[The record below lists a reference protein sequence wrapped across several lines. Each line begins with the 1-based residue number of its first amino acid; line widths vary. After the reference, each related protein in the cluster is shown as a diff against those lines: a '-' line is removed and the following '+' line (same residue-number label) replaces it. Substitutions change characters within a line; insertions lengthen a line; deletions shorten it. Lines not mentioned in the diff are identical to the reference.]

1 MGRQCKQAR
10 CEGTVPRFEGDIS
23 MRRTKAE
30 AEETRQAILAAAERV
45 FFKKGVANSS
55 LDEVAAAAGVT
66 RGAIYWHFS
75 SKSDLFIGLY
85 ESVALPE
92 SDLLDFDD
100 PDLKGLALLAKI
112 EEAACKWLALLAG
125 DEQRQ
130 RIMTIS
136 LRTNYSDEFAPV
148 LHAQEELD
156 RSQKER
162 LEAVFE
168 RAEAEGAFNDNWT
181 AESALDAIY
190 WLIKGICSD
199 WLLFGKRFDLAKE
212 GAEAVHRL
220 MKGFQR
226 SPSS

>member
-1 MGRQCKQAR
+1 
-10 CEGTVPRFEGDIS
+10 

-75 SKSDLFIGLY
+75 SKTDLFIGLY
-85 ESVALPE
+85 QSVALPE
-92 SDLLDFDD
+92 SDLLDFGD
-100 PDLKGLALLAKI
+100 PDLRGAALLSRI

-156 RSQKER
+156 RYQKER
-162 LEAVFE
+162 LEAAFE
-168 RAEAEGAFNDNWT
+168 RAQAEGAFNDNWT
-181 AESALDAIY
+181 AESALGALY
-190 WLIKGICSD
+190 WLLKGMCSD
-199 WLLFGKRFDLAKE
+199 WLLFGKRFDLASD

-226 SPSS
+226 SPAE

>member
-1 MGRQCKQAR
+1 
-10 CEGTVPRFEGDIS
+10 

-55 LDEVAAAAGVT
+55 LDEVAVAAGVT

-75 SKSDLFIGLY
+75 SKTDLFIGLY
-85 ESVALPE
+85 KSVALPE

-100 PDLKGLALLAKI
+100 PDLKGLTLLAKI
-112 EEAACKWLALLAG
+112 EEAACKWLALLAQ

-136 LRTNYSDEFAPV
+136 LRTSYSDEFAPV

-156 RSQKER
+156 RYHKDR
-162 LEAVFE
+162 LEAAFE
-168 RAEAEGAFNDNWT
+168 RAQAEGAFNDNWT
-181 AESALDAIY
+181 AESALGALY
-190 WLIKGICSD
+190 WLLKGICSD
-199 WLLFGKRFDLAKE
+199 WLLFGKRFDLAKD
-212 GAEAVHRL
+212 GGKAVHSL
-220 MKGFQR
+220 MKGFR
-226 SPSS
+226 RAANP

>member
-1 MGRQCKQAR
+1 
-10 CEGTVPRFEGDIS
+10 

-162 LEAVFE
+162 LEVVFE

>member
-1 MGRQCKQAR
+1 
-10 CEGTVPRFEGDIS
+10 

-75 SKSDLFIGLY
+75 SKADLFIGLY

-92 SDLLDFDD
+92 SDLLDFGD
-100 PDLKGLALLAKI
+100 PDLKGTALLAKI
-112 EEAACKWLALLAG
+112 EEATCKWLALLAE

-156 RSQKER
+156 RHHKDV
-162 LEAVFE
+162 LEAAFQRVQS
-168 RAEAEGAFNDNWT
+168 EGVFNDNWT
-181 AESALDAIY
+181 AESALGALY
-190 WLIKGICSD
+190 GLLKGIVYD
-199 WLLFGKRFDLAKE
+199 WLLFGKRFDLVKE
-212 GAEAVHRL
+212 GAEAMHRL

-226 SPSS
+226 PPVP

>member
-1 MGRQCKQAR
+1 
-10 CEGTVPRFEGDIS
+10 

-162 LEAVFE
+162 LEAVFA

-181 AESALDAIY
+181 AVSALDAIY
-190 WLIKGICSD
+190 WLIKGMCSD

-226 SPSS
+226 FPA

>member
-1 MGRQCKQAR
+1 M
-10 CEGTVPRFEGDIS
+10 
-23 MRRTKAE
+23 
-30 AEETRQAILAAAERV
+30 

>member
-1 MGRQCKQAR
+1 M
-10 CEGTVPRFEGDIS
+10 S

-55 LDEVAAAAGVT
+55 LDEVAVAAGVT

-75 SKSDLFIGLY
+75 SKTDLFIGLY
-85 ESVALPE
+85 KSVALPE

-100 PDLKGLALLAKI
+100 PDLKGLTLLAKI
-112 EEAACKWLALLAG
+112 EEAACKWLALLAQ

-136 LRTNYSDEFAPV
+136 LRTSYSDEFAPV

-156 RSQKER
+156 RYHKDR
-162 LEAVFE
+162 LEAAFE
-168 RAEAEGAFNDNWT
+168 RAQAEGAFNDNWT
-181 AESALDAIY
+181 AESALGALY
-190 WLIKGICSD
+190 WLLKGICSD
-199 WLLFGKRFDLAKE
+199 WLLFGKRFDLAKD
-212 GAEAVHRL
+212 GGKAVHSL
-220 MKGFQR
+220 MKGFR
-226 SPSS
+226 RAANP

>member
-1 MGRQCKQAR
+1 
-10 CEGTVPRFEGDIS
+10 

-85 ESVALPE
+85 QSVSLPE
-92 SDLLDFDD
+92 SDLLDFGD
-100 PDLKGLALLAKI
+100 PDVRGLALLAKI
-112 EEAACKWLALLAG
+112 EEAACKWLTLLSK

-148 LHAQEELD
+148 LHVQEELD
-156 RSQKER
+156 RYQKDR
-162 LEAVFE
+162 LEAAFA
-168 RAEAEGAFNDNWT
+168 RAQAEGAFNDNWT
-181 AESALDAIY
+181 TDSALDALY
-190 WLIKGICSD
+190 WLLKGMCSD

-226 SPSS
+226 SSAS

>member
-1 MGRQCKQAR
+1 
-10 CEGTVPRFEGDIS
+10 

-85 ESVALPE
+85 QSVALPE
-92 SDLLDFDD
+92 SDLLDFGD
-100 PDLKGLALLAKI
+100 PDLKGLTLLARI
-112 EEAACKWLALLAG
+112 EEAACKWLALLAE

-148 LHAQEELD
+148 LRAQEELD
-156 RSQKER
+156 RYHKER
-162 LEAVFE
+162 LEAAFE
-168 RAEAEGAFNDNWT
+168 RVQAEGAFNDNWT
-181 AESALDAIY
+181 AESALDAVY

-226 SPSS
+226 SPTS

>member
-1 MGRQCKQAR
+1 
-10 CEGTVPRFEGDIS
+10 

-55 LDEVAAAAGVT
+55 LDEVAVAAGVT

-75 SKSDLFIGLY
+75 SKTDLFIGLY
-85 ESVALPE
+85 KSVALPE

-100 PDLKGLALLAKI
+100 PDLKGLTLLAKI
-112 EEAACKWLALLAG
+112 EEAACKWLALLAQ

-136 LRTNYSDEFAPV
+136 LRTSYSDEFAPV

-156 RSQKER
+156 RYHKDR
-162 LEAVFE
+162 LEAAFE
-168 RAEAEGAFNDNWT
+168 RAQAEGAFNDNWT
-181 AESALDAIY
+181 AESALGALY
-190 WLIKGICSD
+190 WLLKGICSD
-199 WLLFGKRFDLAKE
+199 WLLFGKRFDLARDGGK
-212 GAEAVHRL
+212 AVHSL
-220 MKGFQR
+220 MKGFR
-226 SPSS
+226 RAANP

>member
-1 MGRQCKQAR
+1 M
-10 CEGTVPRFEGDIS
+10 S

-92 SDLLDFDD
+92 SDLLDFGD
-100 PDLKGLALLAKI
+100 PDLKGEALLAKI
-112 EEAACKWLALLAG
+112 EDAACNWLSLLSK

-148 LHAQEELD
+148 LRAQEELD
-156 RSQKER
+156 RYHKR
-162 LEAVFE
+162 LLEEAFE
-168 RAEAEGAFNDNWT
+168 RAQAEGAFNDNWT
-181 AESALDAIY
+181 AESALGALY
-190 WLIKGICSD
+190 WLLKGMCSD
-199 WLLFGKRFDLAKE
+199 WLLFGKRFDLANE

-220 MKGFQR
+220 MKAFRR
-226 SPSS
+226 SPT

>member
-1 MGRQCKQAR
+1 
-10 CEGTVPRFEGDIS
+10 

-162 LEAVFE
+162 LEAVFA

-190 WLIKGICSD
+190 WLIKGMCSD

-226 SPSS
+226 FPA

>member
-1 MGRQCKQAR
+1 
-10 CEGTVPRFEGDIS
+10 

-226 SPSS
+226 FPA

>member
-1 MGRQCKQAR
+1 
-10 CEGTVPRFEGDIS
+10 

-190 WLIKGICSD
+190 WLIKGMCSD

-226 SPSS
+226 FPA

>member
-1 MGRQCKQAR
+1 
-10 CEGTVPRFEGDIS
+10 

-85 ESVALPE
+85 QSVSLPE
-92 SDLLDFDD
+92 SDLLDFGD
-100 PDLKGLALLAKI
+100 PDVKGLALLAKI
-112 EEAACKWLALLAG
+112 EEAACKWLTLLSK

-156 RSQKER
+156 RYHKDR
-162 LEAVFE
+162 LEGAFA
-168 RAEAEGAFNDNWT
+168 RAQAEGAFNDNWT
-181 AESALDAIY
+181 ADSALDALY
-190 WLIKGICSD
+190 WLLKGMCSD
-199 WLLFGKRFDLAKE
+199 WLLFGKRFDLARE

-220 MKGFQR
+220 MKGFKR
-226 SPSS
+226 SSAS

>member
-1 MGRQCKQAR
+1 
-10 CEGTVPRFEGDIS
+10 

-190 WLIKGICSD
+190 WLIKGMCSD

-226 SPSS
+226 FPAL

>member
-1 MGRQCKQAR
+1 MHGAETPCHA
-10 CEGTVPRFEGDIS
+10 EGDIS

-30 AEETRQAILAAAERV
+30 AEETRQAILDAAERV
-45 FFKKGVANSS
+45 FFRKGVANSS

-75 SKSDLFIGLY
+75 SKTDLFIGLY

-92 SDLLDFDD
+92 SDLLDFGD
-100 PDLKGLALLAKI
+100 PDLKGAALLTKI
-112 EEAACKWLALLAG
+112 EEAACKWLALMAR

-156 RSQKER
+156 RYHKER
-162 LEAVFE
+162 LEAAFDRVQ
-168 RAEAEGAFNDNWT
+168 AEGAFNDNWT
-181 AESALDAIY
+181 AESALGALY
-190 WLIKGICSD
+190 WLLKGMCSD
-199 WLLFGKRFDLAKE
+199 WLLFGKRFDLASE
-212 GAEAVHRL
+212 GADAVHRL
-220 MKGFQR
+220 IRSFQR
-226 SPSS
+226 SCSA

>member
-1 MGRQCKQAR
+1 
-10 CEGTVPRFEGDIS
+10 

-190 WLIKGICSD
+190 WLIKGMCSD
-199 WLLFGKRFDLAKE
+199 WLLFGKRFDLARE

-226 SPSS
+226 FPA

>member
-1 MGRQCKQAR
+1 M
-10 CEGTVPRFEGDIS
+10 S

-190 WLIKGICSD
+190 WLIKGMCSD

-226 SPSS
+226 FPAL